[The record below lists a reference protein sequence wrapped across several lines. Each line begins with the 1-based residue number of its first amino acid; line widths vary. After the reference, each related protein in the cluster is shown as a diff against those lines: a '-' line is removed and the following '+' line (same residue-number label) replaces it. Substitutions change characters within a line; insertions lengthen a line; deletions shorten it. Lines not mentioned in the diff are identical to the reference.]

1 MTFFL
6 GNPGSDQILDHPQ
19 FCHGLLYLHLLNG
32 HSSGAL
38 SVDKSVIFC
47 FIARLDT
54 AGSIYTELLK
64 SINPDRR
71 RLLQSILI
79 HTILTK
85 TLHSKIAVNP
95 PHCCLPG
102 LTGCYSEMSINS

>member
-1 MTFFL
+1 M
-6 GNPGSDQILDHPQ
+6 HPH
-19 FCHGLLYLHLLNG
+19 FCHGLLYLHLLND

-38 SVDKSVIFC
+38 SVDISVIFC
-47 FIARLDT
+47 FIARRDT
-54 AGSIYTELLK
+54 AESIYAKLLK

-79 HTILTK
+79 HAILTK
-85 TLHSKIAVNP
+85 TMHSKIAVNP

-102 LTGCYSEMSINS
+102 LTGCYSEMSIDSKCG